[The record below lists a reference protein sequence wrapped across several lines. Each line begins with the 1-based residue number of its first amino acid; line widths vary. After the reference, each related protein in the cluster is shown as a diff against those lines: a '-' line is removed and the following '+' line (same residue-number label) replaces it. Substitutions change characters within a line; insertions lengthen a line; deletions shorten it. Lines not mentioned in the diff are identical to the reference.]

1 MGIKLF
7 ICELGR
13 SIRVRILG
21 LVAGVLGGG
30 AVILGCLAYF
40 AANTAA
46 EEAYDRLLGN
56 GAVQFAENV
65 FVQGGV
71 VTLDPP
77 ASAISGL
84 AAYDLIFYRVVDP
97 RGIVVAG
104 NEDLSSKAPPRD
116 TQKELVFEDGVYA
129 DEPVRMATISKEIE
143 NPAVS
148 GWAEITV
155 AQTIHARTALARRLT
170 YEALGVIAVMFLL
183 AVSATTLSLRF
194 ALKPL
199 IEIEQEI
206 QSRDPDDLSPIHA
219 EPPVEIRNLVQSIDE
234 FMRRLSGR
242 MAMFQRFIGDAAHQ
256 MRTPLAALDA
266 QVEMLS
272 YARSDAAI
280 NEAIARIRERNNE
293 LGRLTGQL
301 LDHAM
306 ILHRSDLSRID
317 PVDINELV
325 RLVMSKVVPLSMSRE
340 IEISFTPASPEI
352 VLSIDPV
359 SVREAI
365 SNLINNALAHGAT
378 SRLEVEVKPLATG
391 VGIIIRDDGD
401 GFEANPQSLLAPF
414 EKGPRSRGSG
424 LGLTI
429 ASEVAKA
436 HNGSLHFRR
445 ENDFTV
451 VQLTLAAS

>member
-1 MGIKLF
+1 MF
-7 ICELGR
+7 ISEFSR

-21 LVAGVLGGG
+21 LVAGVLAGG
-30 AVILGCLAYF
+30 AVILGCMAYY
-40 AANTAA
+40 AAGTAA
-46 EEAYDRLLGN
+46 QEAYDRLLGN

-71 VTLDPP
+71 VTLDLP

-84 AAYDLIFYRVVDP
+84 AAYDLIFYRIVDP

-104 NEDLSSKAPPRD
+104 SEDLSIAAPPRE

-129 DEPVRMATISKEIE
+129 DQPVRMATISKKIE
-143 NPAVS
+143 NPAVT

-170 YEALGVIAVMFLL
+170 YQALGVIAVMFLL
-183 AVSATTLSLRF
+183 AVSATALSLRF

-219 EPPVEIRNLVQSIDE
+219 KPPVEIRNLVQSIDE

-266 QVEMLS
+266 QLEMLS
-272 YARSDAAI
+272 HAKSNVTI
-280 NEAIARIRERNNE
+280 NEAISRIRERNNE

-306 ILHRSDLSRID
+306 ILHRSDLSRLD
-317 PVDINELV
+317 PVEINELV
-325 RLVMSKVVPLSMSRE
+325 RLVMAKVVPLSMSRE
-340 IEISFTPASPEI
+340 IEISFTPASPDI
-352 VLSIDPV
+352 VLSVDPV

-378 SRLEVEVKPLATG
+378 ARLEVEVEPLATG
-391 VGIIIRDDGD
+391 VSIVIRDDGD
-401 GFEANPQSLLAPF
+401 GFDADPQSLLAPF
-414 EKGPRSRGSG
+414 EKGPKSRGSG

-436 HNGSLHFRR
+436 HGGSLHFRR
-445 ENDFTV
+445 DNEFTV
-451 VQLTLAAS
+451 VQLVLSAS